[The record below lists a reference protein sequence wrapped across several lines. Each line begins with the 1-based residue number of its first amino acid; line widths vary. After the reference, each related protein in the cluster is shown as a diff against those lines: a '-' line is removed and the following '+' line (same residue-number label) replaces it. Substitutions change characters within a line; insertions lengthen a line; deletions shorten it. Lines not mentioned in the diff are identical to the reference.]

1 MYKLYSFIFLL
12 FISCSFAQN
21 QDNPE
26 ITAGEIK
33 DHITFLASDNLKG
46 RLTGTAE
53 ADKAAEYI
61 AGEFR
66 KYGLEPLMNGSYFQD
81 FPFVAGLEKTEFNSV
96 EFDGDDEFALS
107 ENEFTPLPFSGT
119 GEAEGELVF
128 AGYGISAPELEY
140 DDYKNLDVKGKI
152 VLVMRYN
159 PEGTSPMSEFEKFS
173 ALRYKAATAK
183 DKGALGIIFV
193 NGHSPKNEEDQ
204 LTKLTYDGAPGIESF
219 PAVQIKRMVADKL
232 FRMAGKNFASVQQE
246 IDSTVMPASFAFNLN
261 TDLDTEVKMIE
272 KTGKNVGA
280 ILKAPNE
287 KSPGEYIIIGAHYD
301 HLGMGEVGSL
311 FRGGTQEIHNGADD
325 NASGTTGVLELA
337 EKFASQKD
345 KLGRSIIFLA
355 FAGEELG
362 MLGSAY
368 FVKNPQ
374 LPIENSAV
382 MINIDMIG
390 RLNNDK
396 ELTVYG
402 TGTSK
407 LWKDMLNDVNAK
419 YNFKMSMNDDGYG
432 PSDQSSFYGAN
443 IPVLFFFTGIHSD
456 YHRPSDDAETINN
469 EGEEKVLQMV
479 YDIASRIDAVDTKP
493 EYVSVPRK
501 DTGKSTS
508 FRVYV
513 GTVPD
518 FGSNV
523 EGYKISNVTEG
534 SPAFKGGIK
543 GGDIM
548 IGFGGKKI
556 SNIYDYTYALGEHNP
571 GDVVDIVVLRD
582 GKEMTF
588 KVELG
593 AR

>member
-368 FVKNPQ
+368 FVKNPP

-382 MINIDMIG
+382 MINLDMIG
-390 RLNNDK
+390 RLNNDN

-407 LWKDMLNDVNAK
+407 LWKDMLNDVNTK

-479 YDIASRIDAVDTKP
+479 YEIASRIDAVDTKP